1 MQDYD
6 LSTNSERRKDQAWEK
21 EFPAIEPFEEIL
33 EEIATRGTLVEDQH
47 HDYNSQK
54 QSIHFPQENNVFV
67 RYDNTEVQNQ
77 TTLGGIEDTHY
88 RPEKLGKAL

>member
-33 EEIATRGTLVEDQH
+33 EDIAARGSILEDQDH
-47 HDYNSQK
+47 GYNSQE
-54 QSIHFPQENNVFV
+54 QSRRFPDENNIFV

-88 RPEKLGKAL
+88 RPEQAGKAL